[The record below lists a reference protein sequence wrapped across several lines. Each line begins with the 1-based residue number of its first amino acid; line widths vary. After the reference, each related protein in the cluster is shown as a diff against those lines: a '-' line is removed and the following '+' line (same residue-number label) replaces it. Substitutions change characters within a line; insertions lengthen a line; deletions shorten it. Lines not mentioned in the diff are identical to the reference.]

1 VAGLEEAGRRPQAR
15 GMGGVLW
22 LLEVPAQMDEGAG
35 DLDEA
40 LEEGVVA
47 VAGLQPEFFED
58 IVRLVVLAGIEAVEP
73 CEVARVERESGAG
86 GGDGRL
92 FAGWMFFHRGI
103 LCRHYPA
110 PACARQAD
118 AETTS
123 RNQTALMEGQGLMPP
138 QTMLLFAGGLVILA
152 VISAFVSAL
161 ETAFFSLAPGR
172 LDALRARRADL
183 ADGVSR
189 MMANPRRLLSAIIIA
204 DALANAPLMLGSLAL
219 IEGQRGLDIPF
230 WASAMLLFALIVFA
244 CDLVPK
250 LVGIGAPM
258 LVVRMGVTVF
268 GRVLPLID
276 PFARVLEGI
285 SEKVADAILPKGWS
299 AQRHLTED
307 EIGTLV
313 ELSATEG
320 ALHEIESEMI
330 SEIIKLGDKT
340 AKDCMTPRVE
350 MFSLPDDLSNEE
362 VVALVRQRRLRRVP
376 VHGETPDE
384 IEGVLDVP
392 AFLRD
397 PQVPYTEVLGVP
409 SFVPETM
416 KALTLLK
423 SFLSHPQGIAFVVDE
438 HGGLEGIVT
447 LRDLVEEII
456 SDAVP
461 QAEAK
466 LYIEDAGDGR
476 LLASGSARLEDI
488 AEELDVRFNEEG
500 IDTIGGLIFN
510 RLGHLPKKGQKI
522 RLGELHATVRRVS
535 RKRVDEVLLVRAEGE
550 GEAADA

>member
-1 VAGLEEAGRRPQAR
+1 MA
-15 GMGGVLW
+15 
-22 LLEVPAQMDEGAG
+22 
-35 DLDEA
+35 
-40 LEEGVVA
+40 
-47 VAGLQPEFFED
+47 PE
-58 IVRLVVLAGIEAVEP
+58 
-73 CEVARVERESGAG
+73 
-86 GGDGRL
+86 
-92 FAGWMFFHRGI
+92 
-103 LCRHYPA
+103 
-110 PACARQAD
+110 
-118 AETTS
+118 
-123 RNQTALMEGQGLMPP
+123 
-138 QTMLLFAGGLVILA
+138 TMLIFAGGLVVLA
-152 VISAFVSAL
+152 VASAFVSAL
-161 ETAFFSLAPGR
+161 ETAFFSLPPGR

-250 LVGIGAPM
+250 LVGIGAPI
-258 LVVRMGVTVF
+258 LVVRLGVSVF
-268 GRVLPLID
+268 GRILPLID
-276 PFARVLEGI
+276 PLARVLERI
-285 SEKVADAILPKGWS
+285 SEKVADTILPKS
-299 AQRHLTED
+299 LNAQRHLTED

-320 ALHEIESEMI
+320 ALHETESEMI

-340 AKDCMTPRVE
+340 AKDCMTPRVD
-350 MFSLPDDLSNEE
+350 MFSLPDDLTNDE
-362 VVALVRQRRLRRVP
+362 VAARVRQRRLRRVP
-376 VHGETPDE
+376 IHGETPDE
-384 IEGVLDVP
+384 IEGVLDVA

-397 PQVPYTEVLGVP
+397 PKVHYTELLGVP

-438 HGGLEGIVT
+438 HGGVEGIVT

-456 SDAVP
+456 GDAVP
-461 QAEAK
+461 ETEAK
-466 LYIEDAGDGR
+466 LYLEDAGGGR

-488 AEELDVRFNEEG
+488 TEELGVHFDEEG

-510 RLGHLPKKGQKI
+510 RLGHLPKKGEEI
-522 RLGELHATVRRVS
+522 RLGDLHVTVRRVS
-535 RKRVDEVLLVRAEGE
+535 RKRVDEVLLVREPDQEEDFSG
-550 GEAADA
+550 

>member
-1 VAGLEEAGRRPQAR
+1 
-15 GMGGVLW
+15 MS
-22 LLEVPAQMDEGAG
+22 
-35 DLDEA
+35 
-40 LEEGVVA
+40 
-47 VAGLQPEFFED
+47 PE
-58 IVRLVVLAGIEAVEP
+58 
-73 CEVARVERESGAG
+73 
-86 GGDGRL
+86 
-92 FAGWMFFHRGI
+92 
-103 LCRHYPA
+103 
-110 PACARQAD
+110 
-118 AETTS
+118 
-123 RNQTALMEGQGLMPP
+123 
-138 QTMLLFAGGLVILA
+138 TMLLFAGVLVFLA
-152 VISAFVSAL
+152 VASAFVSAL
-161 ETAFFSLAPGR
+161 ETAFFSLPPSR

-204 DALANAPLMLGSLAL
+204 DALANAPLMIGSLAL
-219 IEGQRGLDIPF
+219 IEGQRGLNIPF

-258 LVVRMGVTVF
+258 LMVRMGVSAF
-268 GRVLPLID
+268 GRILPAID
-276 PFARVLEGI
+276 PLARVLERI

-299 AQRHLTED
+299 AQRSLTED
-307 EIGTLV
+307 EIDTLV
-313 ELSATEG
+313 EMSATEG
-320 ALHEIESEMI
+320 TLHEIESEMI

-350 MFSLPDDLSNEE
+350 MFSLPDDLTNEE
-362 VVALVRQRRLRRVP
+362 AITLLRQRRLRRVP
-376 VHGETPDE
+376 VHGDTPDE
-384 IEGVLDVP
+384 IEGVLDVA

-397 PQVPYTEVLGVP
+397 PQGHYTERLGVP

-438 HGGLEGIVT
+438 HGGVEGIVT

-466 LYIEDAGDGR
+466 LYIEDAGGGR

-488 AEELDVRFNEEG
+488 TEELGVPFDEEG

-510 RLGHLPKKGQKI
+510 RLGHLPKKGQQI
-522 RLGELHATVRRVS
+522 QLGDLHVTVRRVS
-535 RKRVDEVLLVRAEGE
+535 RKRVDEVLLVRDPAQEE
-550 GEAADA
+550 DSEE

>member
-1 VAGLEEAGRRPQAR
+1 
-15 GMGGVLW
+15 
-22 LLEVPAQMDEGAG
+22 
-35 DLDEA
+35 
-40 LEEGVVA
+40 
-47 VAGLQPEFFED
+47 
-58 IVRLVVLAGIEAVEP
+58 
-73 CEVARVERESGAG
+73 
-86 GGDGRL
+86 
-92 FAGWMFFHRGI
+92 
-103 LCRHYPA
+103 
-110 PACARQAD
+110 
-118 AETTS
+118 
-123 RNQTALMEGQGLMPP
+123 
-138 QTMLLFAGGLVILA
+138 MLLFAGGLVFLA
-152 VISAFVSAL
+152 VASAFVSAL
-161 ETAFFSLAPGR
+161 ETAFFSLRPSR
-172 LDALRARRADL
+172 LDALRASRADL
-183 ADGVSR
+183 ADAVSR

-204 DALANAPLMLGSLAL
+204 DALANAPLMIGSLAL

-258 LVVRMGVTVF
+258 LVVRMGVIVF
-268 GRVLPLID
+268 GRILPLID
-276 PFARVLEGI
+276 PLARVLEKV
-285 SEKVADAILPKGWS
+285 SERVADAILPKGWS

-340 AKDCMTPRVE
+340 AKDCMTPRVD
-350 MFSLPDDLSNEE
+350 MFSLPDDLTNDE
-362 VVALVRQRRLRRVP
+362 VVTLLRQRRLRRVP

-384 IEGVLDVP
+384 IEGVLDVA

-397 PQVPYTEVLGVP
+397 PRAPYTELLGVP
-409 SFVPETM
+409 SFVPDTM

-438 HGGLEGIVT
+438 HGGIEGIVT

-466 LYIEDAGDGR
+466 LYIEDAGEGR

-488 AEELDVRFNEEG
+488 EEEFGVRFDAEG

-510 RLGHLPKKGQKI
+510 RLGNLPKKGQQI
-522 RLGELHATVRRVS
+522 QLGELQVTVRRVS
-535 RKRVDEVLLVRAEGE
+535 RKRVDEVLLVRRADHAEDSG
-550 GEAADA
+550 A